1 MAEEYIKQRM
11 TRDSEVGDNI
21 QDREKN
27 ANFKRHPKDIGIKII
42 DAMTSPAFTFP
53 LRQETLESEGTITY
67 LYQNGAVYPKLYEF
81 LGEVLHTSIPILIN
95 DVKFGPG
102 EIIVKE
108 STSAQKSEAG
118 REGDQEKKG
127 RDMDEANAKLLR
139 AIKELQ
145 KLVHGRKTKLSS

>member
-1 MAEEYIKQRM
+1 MAAEYTKQRQ
-11 TRDSEVGDNI
+11 TRASGVGDNI
-21 QDREKN
+21 QDTEKN
-27 ANFKRHPKDIGIKII
+27 ANFKQHPKDIGIKII

-118 REGDQEKKG
+118 REEDQEKER
-127 RDMDEANAKLLR
+127 RDTEEANAKLLS

-145 KLVHGRKTKLSS
+145 KLIHGRKSKISS